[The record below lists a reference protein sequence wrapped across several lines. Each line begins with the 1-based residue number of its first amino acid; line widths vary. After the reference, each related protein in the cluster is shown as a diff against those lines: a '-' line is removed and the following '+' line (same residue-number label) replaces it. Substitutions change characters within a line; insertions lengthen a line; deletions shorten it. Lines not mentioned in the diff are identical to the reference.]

1 MSVHVLGT
9 LAHLDRAFEYAVP
22 DTLGAV
28 APGMRVRVRFSGREH
43 EALVRDRYE
52 LPETTR
58 PLAPLLKIV
67 SEDRLISEGMFRVCE
82 EVAKR
87 YAGSL
92 SDVLRLAVPA
102 RSAAAEK
109 AHRARL
115 ERDRDT
121 SAHAPGTAHTRGPDP
136 LPDERSYRAKF
147 AGLGAFLEHSRGGE
161 ATPRAA
167 LVLDPVDSWISLVI
181 EALRSLDSDAGAIIL
196 ASDQRD
202 VDRLAR
208 ALTKSA
214 IDHVQFGSAQGPHAR
229 YTAFLSALDG
239 RARVVIGTRS
249 AVFAPVRNLRMIVV
263 WDPDDDLYEEPRAP
277 YPHARTVALTRSFH
291 KRCSL
296 LYVSRA
302 PSDFARYLTLA
313 GTLAA
318 LEPVPAP
325 HASTHPRIE
334 LMDAYLREREG
345 ASGFSRL
352 PSHAHAVIRRGLA
365 EGPVLVHVPRAGYA
379 PALACR
385 FCGTKATCVQCHAT
399 LAAPGRGELSCSVC
413 ARRYGQYRCHE
424 CGGADLR
431 PLVLGQ
437 ERTAADLKRSFP
449 HATLHV
455 SGGASGIV
463 DDADVH
469 DGDLVIATPGA
480 EPQVTGKYA
489 AAVIVDASASLGRAE
504 YNADTETVRRY
515 SHVIGATRTFDC
527 GGQVLVVGP
536 DQHPALRS
544 LVLVRSNA
552 FIDRVLE
559 ERTELGLPP
568 SSKVIEVRGERAAC
582 SDFLERFEA
591 PKSTEIF
598 GPTEAASFGIDAEA
612 RVILR
617 CPVNRASELVEAA
630 RATMLVRSAK
640 KLPGSLRL
648 QVDPP
653 HVF

>member
-1 MSVHVLGT
+1 
-9 LAHLDRAFEYAVP
+9 
-22 DTLGAV
+22 
-28 APGMRVRVRFSGREH
+28 MRVRVRFSGREH
-43 EALVRDRYE
+43 EALVRARYE
-52 LPETTR
+52 RPDTIR
-58 PLAPLLKIV
+58 PLAPLVSVV
-67 SEDRLISEGMFRVCE
+67 SEDVLLSEHMFRVCE
-82 EVAKR
+82 DVAQR

-102 RSAAAEK
+102 RSAGAEK
-109 AHRARL
+109 AHRARM
-115 ERDRDT
+115 ER
-121 SAHAPGTAHTRGPDP
+121 HAREKSGAPDKKTASTGDANPQC
-136 LPDERSYRAKF
+136 EKYRSKF
-147 AGLGAFLEHSRGGE
+147 AGLGAFLEHSCGGDR
-161 ATPRAA
+161 TPRASI
-167 LVLDPVDSWISLVI
+167 VLDPVDSWIELVL
-181 EALRSLDSDAGAIIL
+181 ECLSGLEDDAGAIIL

-202 VDRLAR
+202 VDRLAK
-208 ALTKSA
+208 ALTAHA

-229 YTAFLSALDG
+229 YTAFLSTLQG
-239 RARVVIGTRS
+239 RSRLVIGTRS
-249 AVFAPVRNLRMIVV
+249 AVFAPVANLRMILV

-291 KRCSL
+291 ESCSL
-296 LYVSRA
+296 LFVSRA
-302 PSDFARYLTLA
+302 PSEFARYLTLA

-318 LEPVPAP
+318 LEPVPAA
-325 HASTHPRIE
+325 HAHTHPRIE

-385 FCGTKATCVQCHAT
+385 FCGTKATCVHCHAT

-413 ARRYGQYRCHE
+413 SRRYGHYRCQE

-431 PLVLGQ
+431 PIVLGQ

-449 HATLHV
+449 NATLHV

-463 DDADVH
+463 EDSDVR

-480 EPQVTGKYA
+480 EPQPEGGYA
-489 AAVIVDASASLGRAE
+489 AAVIIDAAASLGRAA
-504 YNADTETVRRY
+504 YNADCETIRRY
-515 SHVIGATRTFDC
+515 SHVIGQTRTFDK
-527 GGQVLVVGP
+527 GGQVLIVGP

-559 ERTELGLPP
+559 ERAELGLPP
-568 SSKVIEVRGERAAC
+568 AFKVLEVRGDRTAC
-582 SDFLERFEA
+582 TDFLERLDA
-591 PKSTEIF
+591 PRGVDIF
-598 GPTEAASFGIDAEA
+598 GPTEVESPTIDAEA
-612 RVILR
+612 RVVLR
-617 CPVNRASELVEAA
+617 CPVKHAPALVEAA
-630 RATMLVRSAK
+630 RAVMLVRSAK
-640 KLPGSLRL
+640 KHPGSLRL

>member
-1 MSVHVLGT
+1 MSVHVLGI
-9 LAHLDRAFEYAVP
+9 LPHLDRAFEYAVP
-22 DTLGAV
+22 DALNDV

-52 LPETTR
+52 KPHTSR
-58 PLAPLLKIV
+58 PLAPLIKVV
-67 SEDRLISEGMFRVCE
+67 SEDCLISEGMFRVCE
-82 EVAKR
+82 DVAKR

-92 SDVLRLAVPA
+92 SDVLRLAVPG
-102 RSAAAEK
+102 RNAAAEK

-115 ERDRDT
+115 EREQ
-121 SAHAPGTAHTRGPDP
+121 HAESQTDDNTTTREPEGAQ
-136 LPDERSYRAKF
+136 SSGAYRAKF
-147 AGLGAFLEHSRGGE
+147 AGLGAFLDHSRGGD

-167 LVLDPVDSWISLVI
+167 IVLDPVDSWIALAI
-181 EALRSLDSDAGAIIL
+181 EALENLDEDAGAILL

-202 VDRLAR
+202 VNRLAR
-208 ALTKSA
+208 ALA
-214 IDHVQFGSAQGPHAR
+214 ENDIHHVQFGSAQGPHAR
-229 YTAFLSALDG
+229 YTAFLAALDG

-249 AVFAPVRNLRMIVV
+249 AVFAPVKNLRMILV

-291 KRCSL
+291 EKCSL

-313 GTLAA
+313 GTLAS

-352 PSHAHAVIRRGLA
+352 PSHAYAVIRRGLA
-365 EGPVLVHVPRAGYA
+365 NGPVLVHVPRTGYA

-385 FCGTKATCVQCHAT
+385 FCGTKATCVECHAT

-413 ARRYGQYRCHE
+413 ARRYGHYRCAE

-431 PLVLGQ
+431 PIVLGQ
-437 ERTAADLKRSFP
+437 ERTAADLQRSFP
-449 HATLHV
+449 QAKLHV
-455 SGGASGIV
+455 SGGAAGIV
-463 DDADVH
+463 DDADVC

-480 EPQVTGKYA
+480 EPQAANKYA
-489 AAVIVDASASLGRAE
+489 AAVIVDATASLGRAD

-515 SHVIGATRTFDC
+515 SHVIGATRTFES

-544 LVLVRSNA
+544 LVLVRSHA

-559 ERTELGLPP
+559 ERAELGLPP
-568 SSKVIEVRGERAAC
+568 ASKVIEVRGERAAC
-582 SDFLERFEA
+582 TDFLARFDA
-591 PKSTEIF
+591 PKSVELF
-598 GPTEAASFGIDAEA
+598 GPTDVHAAGVDAES
-612 RVILR
+612 RIVLR
-617 CPVNRASELVEAA
+617 CPVHRAPELVEAA
-630 RATMLVRSAK
+630 RAAMLVRSAK
-640 KLPGSLRL
+640 KLPGTLRL